1 MQVSVS
7 KGAKIIYGDLDF
19 KMQEKG
25 LENGFWF
32 HPLILENVTKEQPAY
47 CEELFGPVF
56 SLFKFND
63 PIEMVDLANATDYGL
78 SASIF
83 TEDMARAKHE
93 ALQLDVGTVFINDFV
108 ASDPAIPGGGIK
120 DSGYGRECYK
130 DGVHETINRKAIV
143 YGK

>member
-1 MQVSVS
+1 MG

-32 HPLILENVTKEQPAY
+32 HPLILENITKDQPAY

-63 PIEMVDLANATDYGL
+63 PLEMVELANATSYGL

-83 TEDMARAKHE
+83 TEDMARAKRE
-93 ALQLDVGTVFINDFV
+93 ALLLDVGTVFINEMV